1 MANVIDL
8 NADVGEG
15 FGSWTMGD
23 DEALVGLVSSAN
35 VACGFH
41 AGDPSTMARVC
52 AFAAERG
59 VAVGAHV
66 AYRDLAG
73 FGRRDLDI
81 APDELIGDVLYQLGA
96 LDAFARAAGT
106 HLSYVKPHGALYN
119 RIAVDLIQARAVVEA
134 VRRFDASLP
143 VLTLPASVVHGVAA
157 GMGIAT
163 VTEAF
168 PDRSYEP
175 DGQLVSRSQG
185 GAVLHDPDL
194 VAERAVRV
202 ATTGRLTAVDGS
214 QVDVAARSL
223 CVHGDTPEAVA
234 IATAVRR
241 ALEAAGITVQ
251 PFT

>member
-1 MANVIDL
+1 MASVIDL

-81 APDELIGDVLYQLGA
+81 APDELTGDVLYQLGA

-119 RIAVDLIQARAVVEA
+119 RIAIDPVQAQGVLEA

-143 VLTLPASVVHGVAA
+143 VLTLPASVVHTVAA
-157 GMGIAT
+157 DMGIAT
-163 VTEAF
+163 ITEAF
-168 PDRSYEP
+168 PDRSYEAT
-175 DGQLVSRSQG
+175 GRLVSRSQS

-194 VAERAVRV
+194 VAQRAVRI

-214 QVDVAARSL
+214 EVDVAARSL

-251 PFT
+251 PFA

>member
-1 MANVIDL
+1 VAAVIDL

-106 HLSYVKPHGALYN
+106 RLSYVKPHGALYN
-119 RIAVDLIQARAVVEA
+119 RIAIDPVQAKGVLEA

-143 VLTLPASVVHGVAA
+143 VLTLPASRVHAVAA

-168 PDRSYEP
+168 PDRSYEVN
-175 DGQLVSRSQG
+175 GQLVSRSQS

-194 VAERAVRV
+194 VAQRAVRM

-214 QVDVAARSL
+214 EVDVAARSL
-223 CVHGDTPEAVA
+223 CVHGDTLEAVA

-251 PFT
+251 PFA

>member
-1 MANVIDL
+1 MTAVIDL

-119 RIAVDLIQARAVVEA
+119 RIAIDPVQAEGVLEA

-143 VLTLPASVVHGVAA
+143 VLTLPASSVHAVAA

-163 VTEAF
+163 ITEAF
-168 PDRSYEP
+168 PDRLYEAN
-175 DGQLVSRSQG
+175 GQLVSRSQR
-185 GAVLHDPDL
+185 GAVLHDPDV
-194 VAERAVRV
+194 VARRAVRM
-202 ATTGRLTAVDGS
+202 ATNGRLTAVDGS
-214 QVDVAARSL
+214 EVDVAARSL

-241 ALEAAGITVQ
+241 ALETAGITVQ
-251 PFT
+251 PFA